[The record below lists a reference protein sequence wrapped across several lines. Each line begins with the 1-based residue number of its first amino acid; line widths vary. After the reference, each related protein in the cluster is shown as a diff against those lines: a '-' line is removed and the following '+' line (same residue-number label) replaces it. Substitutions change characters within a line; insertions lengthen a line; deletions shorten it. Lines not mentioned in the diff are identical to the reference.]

1 MYIFK
6 NRAGYYLML
15 LLGFLFLAACEDRF
29 AEMAKEQREQDEKDI
44 QAYLEFHKIQN
55 AQRQPSGLYYI
66 PQTPGTGARVQKGS
80 TVKAHYIGKFM
91 SGAKFESTYEN
102 GQPGNFVIG
111 VGQVLKG
118 WDEGLQLMKEGETAT
133 LIIPSGMAYGR
144 SGRYPS
150 IPGNA
155 ILIFE
160 MNILEVK

>member
-66 PQTPGTGARVQKGS
+66 PQRRVPAPGCKKG
-80 TVKAHYIGKFM
+80 V
-91 SGAKFESTYEN
+91 
-102 GQPGNFVIG
+102 
-111 VGQVLKG
+111 
-118 WDEGLQLMKEGETAT
+118 
-133 LIIPSGMAYGR
+133 R
-144 SGRYPS
+144 
-150 IPGNA
+150 
-155 ILIFE
+155 
-160 MNILEVK
+160 